1 MTDKLKIIII
11 DDDENIRKPLSF
23 ILEDEGYEVAQS
35 AEGLP
40 ALERMSNEFFN
51 VALVDY
57 KLPDITGIDIAKK
70 IRQVSSDT
78 RVIMITGHGSLE
90 IAVEAIREAVFD
102 YLQKP
107 VNPENVKTV
116 IQRALEQQR
125 VAMENR
131 RLADDLSRANEEL
144 QVLARIDG
152 LTGLIN
158 RREFDSKITDALAH
172 TRRAGGQ
179 MALVMF
185 DLDHFKNINDTYG
198 HLTGDV
204 VLKGVAAILQD
215 AAKREVDFAARYGGE
230 EMCLVFGYIQDSG
243 WPAWIS
249 RSLEEIRQKVAS
261 TTFTGEH
268 GEPIHVT
275 LSAGCAIFP
284 TQAKAVEE
292 LIVKADEALYKAKQ
306 SGRNRIVL
314 YGETA

>member
-1 MTDKLKIIII
+1 MSDKLKIIII

-23 ILEDEGYEVAQS
+23 ILEDEGYEVAES

-40 ALERMSNEFFN
+40 ALERMSGEFFN

-70 IRQVSSDT
+70 IRQVSPDT

-107 VNPENVKTV
+107 VNPENVKKV
-116 IQRALEQQR
+116 IHRALEQQR

-198 HLTGDV
+198 HLTGDI
-204 VLKGVAAILQD
+204 VLKGVAAILQE

-243 WPAWIS
+243 WIS
-249 RSLEEIRQKVAS
+249 RGLEEIRQKVAS

-268 GEPIHVT
+268 GEPIRVT
-275 LSAGCAIFP
+275 LSAGCAVFP
-284 TQAKAVEE
+284 TQAKVVEE
-292 LIVKADEALYKAKQ
+292 LIARADEALYKAKQ
-306 SGRNRIVL
+306 SGRNRVVL
-314 YGETA
+314 YGETV